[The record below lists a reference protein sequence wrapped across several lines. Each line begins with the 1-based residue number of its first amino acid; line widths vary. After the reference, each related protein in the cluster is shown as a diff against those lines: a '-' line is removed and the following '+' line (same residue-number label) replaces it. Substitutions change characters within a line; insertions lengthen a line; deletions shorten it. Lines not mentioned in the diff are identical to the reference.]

1 MSLILDALNRSRA
14 NTDEVPDLATQHYV
28 ENSAGG
34 SRRRQYLPWL
44 ALLVSLLV
52 IGWLVLDRR
61 PPPSSVADTATITPI
76 PTPTPEAQTA
86 QAAAIVRTPAP
97 TTIKTQ
103 ESPPVQAQP
112 VTKLTLIEEKAEE
125 KAEEMAETEAGKV
138 VEQKVEEET
147 VAQTQLP
154 QDDSAV
160 ADLYRQHPDPKPITA
175 KPTVQAEPEPT
186 ARSRVAPAV
195 AERPA
200 VVDVAE
206 ASREEQPI
214 DIEQVILKARN
225 ELENARL
232 EEHSAPFIADL
243 SQQTKDSIPTIFYER
258 HDYSDDK
265 SQSSVVCNGKSL
277 KVGGSPAAGVKVDE
291 ILPDSVVLSYR
302 GTQFRLRALN
312 SWVNL

>member
-1 MSLILDALNRSRA
+1 MSLILDALNRSRE
-14 NTDEVPDLATQHYV
+14 NTDQVPGLATQHYV
-28 ENSAGG
+28 ENNAGG
-34 SRRRQYLPWL
+34 SRGRQYLPWL

-52 IGWLVLDRR
+52 IGWLVHDRVL
-61 PPPSSVADTATITPI
+61 PPPVMEMDTPAATSAPALPPEAIVH
-76 PTPTPEAQTA
+76 TPE
-86 QAAAIVRTPAP
+86 
-97 TTIKTQ
+97 
-103 ESPPVQAQP
+103 PVTKEALENPGLQAQP
-112 VTKLTLIEEKAEE
+112 VTKLTLIEQTAEK
-125 KAEEMAETEAGKV
+125 KA
-138 VEQKVEEET
+138 QEET
-147 VAQTQLP
+147 VAQTQVP

-160 ADLYRQHPDPKPITA
+160 ADLYRQHPAPAPVTA
-175 KPTVQAEPEPT
+175 KPAVRPEPEPT
-186 ARSRVAPAV
+186 ARTRVAPAAV
-195 AERPA
+195 ERPNP
-200 VVDVAE
+200 VDMVE

-214 DIEQVILKARN
+214 DIEQMVLKARN
-225 ELENARL
+225 KLENARL
-232 EEHSAPFIADL
+232 EEHAAPFIADL

>member
-14 NTDEVPDLATQHYV
+14 NTDQVPDLATQHYV

-61 PPPSSVADTATITPI
+61 PQPSSVADTATITPI
-76 PTPTPEAQTA
+76 PTPTPTPEAQTA

-97 TTIKTQ
+97 TMIEAQ
-103 ESPPVQAQP
+103 ESPPVQAQL

-125 KAEEMAETEAGKV
+125 MAEAEVGKV
-138 VEQKVEEET
+138 VEQKVEQKT

-206 ASREEQPI
+206 ASRKEQPI